1 MDYLMDMAPLML
13 QGLKTTLWLFVF
25 TALGSIPLGM
35 VVCILRLSRY
45 KPLQKAMQLY
55 ILFMRG
61 TPLLLQLIFIF
72 FGLPVIGIVIN
83 RESAALLAFILNYA
97 AYFAEIFRG
106 GILSISQG
114 QYEASTVLGLSK
126 TQTFFGVILPQ
137 VVKRVLPPGGNELIT
152 LVKDTSLAYIL
163 GLGDVLRAS
172 RTLTNKQASLVPLFL
187 AGLIYLVLVGIV
199 TYGLKRAETKFDYY
213 R

>member
-13 QGLKTTLWLFVF
+13 QGLKTTLWLFF
-25 TALGSIPLGM
+25 LTAAGSIPLGM
-35 VVCILRLSRY
+35 VVCILRLSKF
-45 KPLQKAMQLY
+45 KPLQTAMQAY
-55 ILFMRG
+55 ILLMRG

-72 FGLPVIGIVIN
+72 FGLPVVGIVIN
-83 RESAALLAFILNYA
+83 REAAALLAFILNYA

-106 GILSISQG
+106 GILSISLG

-126 TQTFFGVILPQ
+126 SQTFFGVILPQ
-137 VVKRVLPPGGNELIT
+137 VIKRVLPPGGNELIT

-172 RTLTNKQASLVPLFL
+172 RTLTNQQASLVPLFV
-187 AGLIYLVLVGIV
+187 AGLIYLLLVGVV
-199 TYGLKRAETKFDYY
+199 TFGLKKAESRFEYY

>member
-1 MDYLMDMAPLML
+1 MDYLLSMAPLML
-13 QGLKTTLWLFVF
+13 QGLQTTLWLFF
-25 TALGSIPLGM
+25 LTALGSIPLGM
-35 VVCILRLSRY
+35 LVTILRLSKY
-45 KPLQKAMQLY
+45 KPLQKIMQTY
-55 ILFMRG
+55 ILLMRG

-72 FGLPVIGIVIN
+72 FGLPIIGIVIN
-83 RESAALLAFILNYA
+83 RETAALIAFILNYA

-106 GILSISQG
+106 GILSIDQG

-126 TQTFFGVILPQ
+126 IQTFFGIILPQ

-172 RTLTNKQASLVPLFL
+172 RTLTNQQASLIPLFL
-187 AGLIYLVLVGIV
+187 AGAIYLLMVGIV
-199 TYGLKRAETKFDYY
+199 TFGLKKAETKFDYY

>member
-1 MDYLMDMAPLML
+1 MNYLMDMAPLML
-13 QGLKTTLWLFVF
+13 QGLRTTLWLFFF

-35 VVCILRLSRY
+35 LLTILRLSRF
-45 KPLQKAMQLY
+45 KPLQTAIQLY
-55 ILFMRG
+55 ILLMRG

-72 FGLPVIGIVIN
+72 FGLPLVGIVIN
-83 RESAALLAFILNYA
+83 REMAALLAFVLNYA

-106 GILSISQG
+106 GILSIPQG
-114 QYEASTVLGLSK
+114 QYEASAVLGLSK
-126 TQTFFGVILPQ
+126 SQTFFGVILPQ
-137 VVKRVLPPGGNELIT
+137 VIKQVLPPGGNELIT

-172 RTLTNKQASLVPLFL
+172 RTLTNQQASLVPLFV

-199 TYGLKRAETKFDYY
+199 TLGLKKAEGRFEYY

>member
-1 MDYLMDMAPLML
+1 MDYLMEMAPLML
-13 QGLKTTLWLFVF
+13 QGLRTTLWLFF
-25 TALGSIPLGM
+25 LTALGSIPLGM
-35 VVCILRLSRY
+35 LVCILRLSKF
-45 KPLQKAMQLY
+45 KPLQTAMQLY
-55 ILFMRG
+55 ILLMRG

-83 RESAALLAFILNYA
+83 REAAALLAFILNYA

-106 GILSISQG
+106 GILSVSQG

-126 TQTFFGVILPQ
+126 SQTFFGVILPQ
-137 VVKRVLPPGGNELIT
+137 VIKRVLPPGGNELIT

-172 RTLTNKQASLVPLFL
+172 RTLTNQQASLVPLFV
-187 AGLIYLVLVGIV
+187 AGFIYLLLVGVV
-199 TYGLKRAETKFDYY
+199 TLALKKAEVRFDYY
-213 R
+213 K